1 MKTIN
6 IRKAFDIHSSVW
18 RRGDRTVRIVKILR
32 LVSPNRR
39 NCVQTTYDQP
49 KL

>member
-32 LVSPNRR
+32 LVR